1 MSLGTSIRGLLLL
14 IAPIAAWSAPQSAQ
28 AQISGIRPEVH
39 LDLALHGDPGI
50 GARLDIPI
58 VPAGLLDET
67 VDELAISP
75 GIDLLI
81 DKDLWIGLPVA
92 LQWNFY
98 VAQKWSVFPELGLAL
113 FFGDHPKKND
123 VGLDLLVAMGGRYHL
138 NARNAL
144 VLRLGWPF
152 GLQFGVTF

>member
-1 MSLGTSIRGLLLL
+1 MLARHLSYSLSAAALCAALLL
-14 IAPIAAWSAPQSAQ
+14 PSQVSAQ
-28 AQISGIRPEVH
+28 IQGVRPELH
-39 LDLALHGDPGI
+39 LDLALHGDPGV

-58 VPAGLLDET
+58 VPNGFIDDA

-75 GIDLLI
+75 GVDLLI
-81 DKDLWIGLPVA
+81 NGGVWIGIPVA

-98 VAQKWSVFPELGLAL
+98 LAQKWSVFPELGAAL
-113 FFGDHPKKND
+113 FFGSDHKHGD
-123 VGLDLLVAMGGRYHL
+123 VGADILVAVGGRYQL
-138 NARNAL
+138 NDRNAL